1 MGAAL
6 FRCVPGGYNPSMAE
20 AVFQILKA
28 DGTIAEEAE
37 PPAIPPEDLVR
48 LYRTMLLTRRVD
60 ERMVKLQRQGRIGFY
75 IGATGEEATVV
86 GPAYALESSDWIMPC
101 YRELGAAFW
110 RGYSLFDFFCQ
121 LFGNKVDL
129 NKGRQMPN
137 HFALPQL
144 RYGSISSPVGTQ
156 IPQAAGM
163 AMAARITGSDDVVLV
178 YFGDG
183 ATSQGDFHVAAN
195 FAGVFQAPLVMMCR
209 NNQWAI
215 SVPLS
220 RQTSSES
227 LAIKAKAYGFEG
239 IQVDGNDLLGVISA
253 TQKAVDKARGG
264 GGPTLI
270 EALTYRVQA
279 HSTSDDPRV
288 YRDEKEVEPWTKKDP
303 IRRVRTY
310 LISEGHWDEDR
321 DKELEE
327 EIKLDIQTNLEKAE
341 AIGPPDIS
349 TIVED
354 VYDQVPWHLREQL
367 EDFKDLEETAVEQE
381 V

>member
-1 MGAAL
+1 
-6 FRCVPGGYNPSMAE
+6 MAE
-20 AVFQILKA
+20 ALFQILKA
-28 DGTIAEEAE
+28 DGTLAEDAE
-37 PPAIPPEDLVR
+37 PPAISPDDLVR

-110 RGYSLFDFFCQ
+110 RGYPLFEFFCQ
-121 LFGNKVDL
+121 LFGNASDI

-137 HFALPQL
+137 HFALPDL

-163 AMAARITGSDDVVLV
+163 AMAAKITGSDDVVLV

-195 FAGVFQAPLVMMCR
+195 FAGVFEAPLVMICR

-227 LAIKAKAYGFEG
+227 LAVKAQAYGFEG
-239 IQVDGNDLLGVISA
+239 VRVDGNDLLGVISV
-253 TQKAVDKARGG
+253 TQQAVDKARRGE
-264 GGPTLI
+264 GPTLI
-270 EALTYRVQA
+270 EAVTYRVQA

-288 YRDEKEVEPWTKKDP
+288 YRDENEVEPWVKKDP

-310 LISEGHWDEDR
+310 LIAEGHWDEDR
-321 DKELEE
+321 DQKLEDQIKE
-327 EIKLDIQTNLEKAE
+327 DIQTNLKKAE
-341 AIGPPDIS
+341 SIGPPAIS
-349 TIVED
+349 TMVED

-367 EDFKDLEETAVEQE
+367 EELEGLEESTVEQE